1 MPRSSTFRRRCGTNR
16 PRIGNRFAIA
26 PVVSAGA
33 LAFDESGAAGLPFNS
48 NRPKAHVQPEA
59 NLNSWKFSFH
69 KLSIAKLLFPPMM
82 PVQNYSLR
90 RAGRFALVAIVF
102 GFWFGGEQTCQASC
116 GDYLQHHGDQS
127 YSLLSTDGSGTSHH
141 MPTTPCRGANC
152 SRRSETPPLP
162 TRPTVETVSSL
173 EWLCVIEQIRGQ
185 DDESHRR
192 SLESAP
198 LMARHTSQ
206 LLDRPPRG

>member
-1 MPRSSTFRRRCGTNR
+1 MKSPARSGRFDPRRTNGR
-16 PRIGNRFAIA
+16 
-26 PVVSAGA
+26 
-33 LAFDESGAAGLPFNS
+33 L
-48 NRPKAHVQPEA
+48 QPEE
-59 NLNSWKFSFH
+59 NLNFTDFLFH
-69 KLSIAKLLFPPMM
+69 KLSIATLLSPPMSH
-82 PVQNYSLR
+82 VQTYSLR
-90 RAGRFALVAIVF
+90 RASRFALVAIVL

-116 GDYLQHHGDQS
+116 GDYLQHHGDLAH
-127 YSLLSTDGSGTSHH
+127 SLLPTDGSGTQHQ

-162 TRPTVETVSSL
+162 TRPTVETTSSV

-185 DDESHRR
+185 DDGCNRR

-198 LMARHTSQ
+198 RMARHTSQ